1 MKKFGNGACLA
12 SLAVACLTAPSAGA
26 QEQGSA
32 AVAADPS
39 EAGDGAII
47 VTARKREEAL
57 SDVPVAVT
65 AFGAAQIQ
73 KLGIHSVDDLASF
86 TPGLIVSES
95 AVSSGG
101 SIFLRGIGS
110 GSSNVLAD
118 QSVAINIDGMQVG
131 TFNVRKLGQIDLAQI
146 EVLRG
151 PQALFFGKNSP
162 GGVVSFT
169 TADPGR
175 DREVI
180 FTANHEFVSNDS
192 WVQAVVSTPL
202 SDHAGLRLVG
212 RYTDLGGYFHIRSV
226 SGTGDPLVVP
236 SNVKRWPSGREYFL
250 RGTLVVEPDDQ
261 WFIRAKASYSH
272 SFIRGGSAT
281 SYQRVAC
288 PYGTPQAQPDFPCVA
303 DRDIYLGGAP
313 ASAIAVEPDAP
324 TLDGLGLREND
335 QFLGTLEVRYDVA
348 DGLRATSLTGYYSY
362 DEVNDH
368 NPSVGP
374 RATLVTPYL
383 PFDLDQ
389 FTQEFRLASDWDG
402 PINFTTGVFFES
414 RKSATQ
420 QNGIALIF
428 PGGPVAFGEEAT
440 TQKQKAYSAF
450 GQLIF
455 NPVEPLEI
463 SAGLRWSKEKKSLRF
478 FRNDVDVTANLAN
491 DHLTFDNVSPEL
503 TVSYHLN
510 PDIMAFVSYKKGFK
524 SGGFDAGFTNGGI
537 LNAPFS
543 NDFAEEHVKG
553 FEGGIKGTV
562 GRLFFDLVGYSYDY
576 DDLQVGTYDPNTI
589 SFKVL
594 NAAAARA
601 RGIEFNTRWR
611 TPLRG
616 FVLNG
621 SATYNDSR
629 FKDFLA
635 GCYVGQTPKLGC
647 DRTLN
652 TTTNAFLQQDLAGRR
667 LNNAP
672 KWAATVGASYGT
684 EFAGGA
690 GLDLS
695 LDLTYSSRFTTNL
708 LQGPNDVQDAFA
720 KLNGSIKF
728 TSADKIWDIM
738 LIGRNLTNKYTVS
751 STSAVTFTGSGS
763 GTPTARFADT
773 SGVVSRGREVFL
785 QVTLRPGFLN

>member
-1 MKKFGNGACLA
+1 MRKIVDGVCLVSLAAACLA
-12 SLAVACLTAPSAGA
+12 AQTAAA
-26 QEQGSA
+26 QEQAAPEAENSA
-32 AVAADPS
+32 RDTD
-39 EAGDGAII
+39 EGAII

-65 AFGAAQIQ
+65 AFSAAQIE
-73 KLGIHSVDDLASF
+73 KLGLKGIDDLGSF

-118 QSVAINIDGMQVG
+118 QSVAINVDGMQVG

-180 FTANHEFVSNDS
+180 FSANHEFVSNDS
-192 WVQAVVSTPL
+192 WVQAIVSTPL
-202 SDHAGLRLVG
+202 SDNAGLRLVG
-212 RYTDLGGYFHIRSV
+212 RYTDLGGYFHVRSV
-226 SGTGDPLVVP
+226 PGTGDPLVIP
-236 SNVKRWPSGREYFL
+236 SSVKRWPSGREYFL
-250 RGTLVVEPDDQ
+250 RGTLVVEPDDKL
-261 WFIRAKASYSH
+261 FVRAKATYSH

-281 SYQRVAC
+281 AYQRVAC
-288 PYGTPQAQPDFPCVA
+288 PYGAPQGQPDFPCVA
-303 DRDIYLGGAP
+303 DRDVYLGSAP
-313 ASAIAVEPDAP
+313 AAAIALEPDAP
-324 TLDGLGLREND
+324 TTDGLGQRKND
-335 QFLGTLEVRYDVA
+335 QFLGTLELRYDIA

-362 DEVNDH
+362 NEVNDH
-368 NPSVGP
+368 NPSGGP
-374 RATLVTPYL
+374 RATVITPYL
-383 PFDLDQ
+383 PFDMDQ
-389 FTQEFRLASDWDG
+389 FTQEFRLSSDWDG
-402 PINFTTGVFFES
+402 PVNFTGGLFFEA
-414 RKSATQ
+414 RKTSTQ

-428 PGGPVAFGEEAT
+428 GPPIAFGEEAAS
-440 TQKQKAYSAF
+440 QKQRAYSAY

-478 FRNDVDVTANLAN
+478 FRNDVDLTGNLLN
-491 DHLTFDNVSPEL
+491 DHLTYDNVSPEL
-503 TVSYHLN
+503 TASYHLN

-537 LNAPFS
+537 LRTPFR
-543 NDFAEEHVKG
+543 NDFAEEHVEG
-553 FEGGIKGTV
+553 FEGGIKGNV
-562 GRLFFDLVGYSYDY
+562 GRLFLDLVAYTYNY
-576 DDLQVGTYDPNTI
+576 DDLQVSNYDPNTI

-601 RGIEFNTRWR
+601 RGIELNARWR
-611 TPLRG
+611 TPLQG

-621 SATYNDSR
+621 SVTYNDSR
-629 FKDFLA
+629 FKDFRA
-635 GCYVGQTPKLGC
+635 GCYVGQTPTLGC
-647 DRTLN
+647 DLTLDPVSGDYKE
-652 TTTNAFLQQDLAGRR
+652 QDLTGRR

-672 KWAATVGASYGT
+672 EWAATAGASYGT
-684 EFAGGA
+684 ELASGA
-690 GLDLS
+690 ELDLS
-695 LDLTYSSRFTTNL
+695 VDLVYSGRYTTNL
-708 LQGPNDVQDAFA
+708 FQGPYDFQNAFA
-720 KLNGSIKF
+720 KLNASAKF
-728 TSADKIWDIM
+728 TSADKSWDIM
-738 LIGRNLTNKYTVS
+738 LIGRNLTNKYTVAT
-751 STSAVTFTGSGS
+751 TSALTFTGSGS
-763 GTPTARFADT
+763 GNPNARFADT
-773 SGVVSRGREVFL
+773 YGVVSRGREIFL